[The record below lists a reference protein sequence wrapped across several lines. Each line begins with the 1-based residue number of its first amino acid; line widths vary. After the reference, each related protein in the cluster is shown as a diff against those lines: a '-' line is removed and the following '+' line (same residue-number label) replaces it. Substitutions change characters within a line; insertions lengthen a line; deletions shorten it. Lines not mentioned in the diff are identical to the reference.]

1 MSQYFGL
8 SFRFLDQRFHGQA
21 EAGEPEWPPSPLR
34 VFQALVT
41 ASSRIGR
48 GQLHQSAVAALKWLE
63 GISAETPPVIVAP
76 STVAPDS
83 LSPGYC
89 LSVPN
94 NAMDIVAKAWC
105 RGNDSNKGDAS
116 PATHRTLKGMRPV
129 HLQTD
134 DAVHYLWPLQAP
146 LSDEIHDQVETLVRC
161 ARSVSALG
169 WGIDMAIG
177 DAGIF
182 TVDQAKVLTGEKWLP
197 SSAISSEGLRVP
209 VPGTLENLSKRHNG
223 FLKRLEGDKFTPP
236 PPLSRFAKFEYRR
249 DIDPPRRSVAAFA
262 LLNLD
267 ARGFRTFDTT
277 KWALTVAGMTR
288 HATRCAAERSGWAE
302 SKVDTLVLGHGE
314 SRDGSEHVSV
324 GNRRFAY
331 LPLPSIEARGPG
343 KAAVVGS
350 VRRVML
356 AAFDEGYEREI
367 EWARSA
373 LSGQLLI
380 PEQAQK
386 IECTEVARE
395 PLGVLS
401 LLPAADP
408 VVRSYLRPSST
419 WATVTPVVLP
429 GHDDPAHYRRR
440 LKDGVKS
447 EEQKRLL
454 GILSERVA
462 GLIRKAITQAG
473 ISQAMADMARIEWR
487 KAGYWRGTELAD
499 RYGVPDHLKRFPR
512 YHVKIQW
519 RDESGQSITVPGPIC
534 LGGGRFYGLGLM
546 AAF

>member
-1 MSQYFGL
+1 
-8 SFRFLDQRFHGQA
+8 
-21 EAGEPEWPPSPLR
+21 
-34 VFQALVT
+34 
-41 ASSRIGR
+41 
-48 GQLHQSAVAALKWLE
+48 
-63 GISAETPPVIVAP
+63 
-76 STVAPDS
+76 
-83 LSPGYC
+83 
-89 LSVPN
+89 
-94 NAMDIVAKAWC
+94 
-105 RGNDSNKGDAS
+105 
-116 PATHRTLKGMRPV
+116 
-129 HLQTD
+129 
-134 DAVHYLWPLQAP
+134 
-146 LSDEIHDQVETLVRC
+146 
-161 ARSVSALG
+161 
-169 WGIDMAIG
+169 
-177 DAGIF
+177 
-182 TVDQAKVLTGEKWLP
+182 
-197 SSAISSEGLRVP
+197 
-209 VPGTLENLSKRHNG
+209 
-223 FLKRLEGDKFTPP
+223 
-236 PPLSRFAKFEYRR
+236 
-249 DIDPPRRSVAAFA
+249 
-262 LLNLD
+262 
-267 ARGFRTFDTT
+267 
-277 KWALTVAGMTR
+277 
-288 HATRCAAERSGWAE
+288 
-302 SKVDTLVLGHGE
+302 
-314 SRDGSEHVSV
+314 
-324 GNRRFAY
+324 
-331 LPLPSIEARGPG
+331 
-343 KAAVVGS
+343 
-350 VRRVML
+350 ML